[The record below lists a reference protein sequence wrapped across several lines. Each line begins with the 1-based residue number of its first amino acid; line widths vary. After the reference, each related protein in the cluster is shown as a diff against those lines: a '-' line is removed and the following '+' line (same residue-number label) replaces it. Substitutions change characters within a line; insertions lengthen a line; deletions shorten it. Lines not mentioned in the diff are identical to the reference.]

1 MKVYRPTRQ
10 LLADVECL
18 LASSR
23 PSAHHSPLDDVID
36 LLCRGRHYAWVG
48 IFLAVGEDAP
58 QQSLGAGGDSPDKV
72 ALPETRSKILIS
84 MKLASREL
92 GVLSVESDRE
102 NGFGAEDRV
111 LLEAVAD
118 MLARFLTG
126 RGKYLAR
133 RARLRCVRDG
143 RGGDARR
150 SIRSDVGASVR
161 LVLVSP

>member
-1 MKVYRPTRQ
+1 LKVYRPTRH

-18 LASSR
+18 LAASQ
-23 PSAHHSPLDDVID
+23 PSGHHSPLEGVID

-48 IFLAVGEDAP
+48 IFLAVEQTAS
-58 QQSLGAGGDSPDKV
+58 QQSLGAGGDPLAEV

-84 MKLASREL
+84 MKLASREI

-111 LLEAVAD
+111 LLEDVAD
-118 MLARFLTG
+118 VLARFLTG

-133 RARLRCVRDG
+133 RARMHGSRMG
-143 RGGDARR
+143 RADTP
-150 SIRSDVGASVR
+150 
-161 LVLVSP
+161 VLH